1 MVEIAK
7 TLLPA
12 GFRLMCAV
20 PASITL
26 KSVVEVLY
34 DEYIIPG
41 EMRIDEWICND
52 RSKEVIVN
60 SGSIDKAGLLDAINE
75 TTGGIVLTDKR
86 NKDILDI
93 QILLNIGEY
102 SPSRIFK
109 VPDSISL
116 DVNGFNFGADYSA
129 EEVRHFLRCNLHLFD
144 VLANRLEMVSG
155 FVLRQS
161 SHYAPRCDSLDPHTL
176 AKIIDPDLP
185 ARHFDDVDWY
195 WSTWDEVID
204 LPSGKKLCYR
214 AKDIL
219 DEYEFKAYT
228 YPIAWEAAYRSKNG
242 VYKVPGMQRCSEY
255 ERHLIDDPEPRIK
268 EICYDEKQQLI
279 TFEAYPPEETGHLL
293 PRELAQLADIVYDK
307 KTDDDRAVKELQ
319 VIFKNKEI
327 AVKGKRMVLEAGARI
342 FYLDDT
348 GERVELLDV
357 V

>member
-1 MVEIAK
+1 MAEIAK
-7 TLLPA
+7 KYLAPS
-12 GFRLMCAV
+12 FRLMCAV
-20 PASITL
+20 PASVTL
-26 KSVVEVLY
+26 KSAVKVLF
-34 DEYIIPG
+34 DEYIVRS
-41 EMRIDEWICND
+41 EMQIDEWVCND
-52 RSKEVIVN
+52 RGADIVYET
-60 SGSIDKAGLLDAINE
+60 SPLDKVKTLEKITDSTGSIVFRENRGSDSIS
-75 TTGGIVLTDKR
+75 
-86 NKDILDI
+86 I
-93 QILLNIGEY
+93 QILLNVGEY
-102 SPSRIFK
+102 SPSRVLK
-109 VPDSISL
+109 VPDSISI
-116 DVNGFNFGADYSA
+116 DIMGFNFGRNPQPEDVHHS
-129 EEVRHFLRCNLHLFD
+129 LKCNIHLFD
-144 VLANRLEMVSG
+144 VLATQLEMVSG

-268 EICYDEKQQLI
+268 EIGYDEKQQLI

-327 AVKGKRMVLEAGARI
+327 AVKGKRMVFEAGARI
-342 FYLDDT
+342 FYLGDT